1 MFVCYAALVVV
12 AVSSGVES
20 QTYDVNIG
28 VGSARAPREMT
39 MPMGSADVG
48 MIYGFFI

>member
-1 MFVCYAALVVV
+1 MCYAALVV

-20 QTYDVNIG
+20 QTYDEKMGI
-28 VGSARAPREMT
+28 GSARGPREMT
-39 MPMGSADVG
+39 MPMGSVEVG